1 LPIDRPGGAGG
12 GRDEISLEPT
22 PMSPTESRRRV
33 RAKAALA
40 VTALAALL
48 VLAGC
53 EAKKSAAGGQTAAK
67 VNRDEVTVE
76 QINLVLQQQRGL
88 KPEQAQAAS
97 RQILERLIEQELAA
111 QKAVETK
118 IDRDPTVQLKLD
130 AARREVLARAYFDK
144 VGEAAAKPT
153 PEEVAKYYDDNP
165 ALFKDRRIYSLQEIV
180 VEARPEQVAELK
192 AKLGETKNIAEFVEF
207 LKANDYRFAANQAV
221 RAAEQLPLASL
232 RAIAGLQVGQALLN
246 VTPNGATV
254 VLIAAARSQPVTLDQ
269 ARPAIEQ
276 FLLNERKRE
285 LVAKD
290 LKAVREVAKV
300 EYVGPF
306 ASAASAPLEA
316 AASAPAVFAS
326 EPSVLPGSA
335 GTR

>member
-1 LPIDRPGGAGG
+1 MSLFELRRPAAG
-12 GRDEISLEPT
+12 RP
-22 PMSPTESRRRV
+22 
-33 RAKAALA
+33 AAALA
-40 VTALAALL
+40 VVALATLL
-48 VLAGC
+48 ALAGC
-53 EAKKSAAGGQTAAK
+53 EDKKRVGGGQPAAK
-67 VNRDEVTVE
+67 VNKEEIGADQV
-76 QINLVLQQQRGL
+76 NLVLQQQRGI
-88 KPEQAQAAS
+88 KPEQADAAS
-97 RQILERLIEQELAA
+97 RQILERLIDHELAA
-111 QKAVETK
+111 QKAVEAK
-118 IDRDPTVQLKLD
+118 IDREPQVVQKLE

-153 PEEVAKYYDDNP
+153 PEEVARYYDDNP
-165 ALFKDRRIYSLQEIV
+165 ALFKERRIYSLQEIV

-192 AKLGETKNIAEFVEF
+192 SKLGEAKNIAEFVEF
-207 LKANDYRFAANQAV
+207 LKANDYRFAGNQAV

-232 RAIAGLQVGQALLN
+232 RAISGLQVGQALLN

-254 VLIAAARSQPVTLDQ
+254 VVVAAARSQPVTLDQ

-290 LKAVREVAKV
+290 LKSVREAAKI
-300 EYVGPF
+300 EYLGAF
-306 ASAASAPLEA
+306 AQAASAPPAPA

-326 EPSVLPGSA
+326 EPTALPGSA